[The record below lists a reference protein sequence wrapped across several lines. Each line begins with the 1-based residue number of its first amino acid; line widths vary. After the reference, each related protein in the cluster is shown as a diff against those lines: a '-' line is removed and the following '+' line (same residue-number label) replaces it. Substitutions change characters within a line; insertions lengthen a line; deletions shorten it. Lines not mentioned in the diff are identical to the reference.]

1 MESTETK
8 TALTICFVVACFVGL
23 CLKGCSIS
31 ENKAAE
37 VIKYGMD
44 KGYVQVEQV
53 GQAGLKWVKDESK
66 AAQHSN

>member
-8 TALTICFVVACFVGL
+8 TALTICFVVACFVAL

-37 VIKYGMD
+37 ITIQAMN
-44 KGYVQVEQV
+44 KGYVQQEMI
-53 GQAGLKWVKDESK
+53 GQTGLKWVKDELK
-66 AAQHSN
+66 AAR